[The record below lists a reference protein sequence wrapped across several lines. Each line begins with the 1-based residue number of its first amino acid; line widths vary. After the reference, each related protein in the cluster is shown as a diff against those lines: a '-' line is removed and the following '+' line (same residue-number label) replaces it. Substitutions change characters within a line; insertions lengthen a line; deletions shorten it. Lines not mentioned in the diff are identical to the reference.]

1 MMQYRIMKYNGKM
14 KTLRLAPN
22 CSFAGLE
29 IHVLMD
35 ICAAL
40 NYELREANKLDTEY
54 VVAPFVPR
62 DTKVSL
68 NM

>member
-1 MMQYRIMKYNGKM
+1 MMQYRIMKYNGKT
-14 KTLRLAPN
+14 KTLRLTPN
-22 CSFAGLE
+22 ASFIGLE
-29 IHVLMD
+29 VPVLLD

-40 NYELREANKLDTEY
+40 NYELREADKFDIEY